1 MIKIDELDEIKDELQ
16 DKFGKFPVIVE
27 RLILTAILRFYV
39 SFSQFERIVIT
50 RKKITLILPKGDKE
64 EFYRDRFSILM
75 QLIVAEYSKTIKFVQ
90 DKDVMKL
97 ESENNFNTPEEV
109 LNSVISFF
117 KKLILVFKMDI
128 F

>member
-1 MIKIDELDEIKDELQ
+1 
-16 DKFGKFPVIVE
+16 
-27 RLILTAILRFYV
+27 
-39 SFSQFERIVIT
+39 
-50 RKKITLILPKGDKE
+50 
-64 EFYRDRFSILM
+64 M

-117 KKLILVFKMDI
+117 KS
-128 F
+128 